1 MAPELALARMKSIT
15 IRSTLRRQTDP
26 GARLAASL
34 YPTRKNPM
42 YRDFQQL
49 MDDTARLSRQNQQPH
64 APTQPLDATDCG
76 HFVDGVHSGDSGER
90 DFKLYIPPN
99 AGHARLPLVVM
110 LHGCTQDPDDFAT
123 GTAMNTLAGTQ
134 GFYVL
139 YPEQSQR
146 VNPQGCWNWFKH
158 SHQERG
164 RGEPA
169 LLAGMTREVM
179 GAHAINPERVY
190 VAGLSAGGAMAA
202 ILGDT
207 YPDVYSAVGVHS
219 GLATGVAS
227 DLGSALGAMSSGA
240 SLPHPTQ
247 ASGVATIVFHGDADT
262 TVNPMNGAQVIAAS
276 AGTTSRIE
284 IERRNPPDRRAS
296 TRSIHHA
303 ADGAVVAEHWLVH
316 GAPHAW
322 SGGNTQGS
330 FTDAR
335 GPDAS
340 AEMMRFFMAHPRQ
353 PAPVP

>member
-1 MAPELALARMKSIT
+1 
-15 IRSTLRRQTDP
+15 
-26 GARLAASL
+26 
-34 YPTRKNPM
+34 M

-49 MDDTARLSRQNQQPH
+49 MDDTARLARTSQLH
-64 APTQPLDATDCG
+64 AAAPSPQAAG
-76 HFVDGVHSGDSGER
+76 SERFVDGSHIGESGER
-90 DFKLYIPPN
+90 DFKLYIPPG
-99 AGHARLPLVVM
+99 AGQAPLPLVVM

-123 GTAMNTLAGTQ
+123 GTAMNALAGAQ

-139 YPEQSQR
+139 YPEQSHQ

-169 LLAGMTREVM
+169 LLAGMTRDVM
-179 GAHAINPERVY
+179 AAHTINPQRVY

-207 YPDVYSAVGVHS
+207 YPDLFAAVGVHS

-240 SLPHPTQ
+240 SLPQPDR
-247 ASGVATIVFHGDADT
+247 ASGVATIVFHSDADSI
-262 TVNPMNGAQVIAAS
+262 VHPMNGEQVIAAS
-276 AGTTSRIE
+276 AGTTARIE
-284 IERRNPPDRRAS
+284 VERLSPPDRRAS

-303 ADGAVVAEHWLVH
+303 PDGAVVAEHWLVH

-322 SGGNTQGS
+322 SGGNARGS
-330 FTDAR
+330 FTDVR

-340 AEMMRFFMAHPRQ
+340 VEMLRFFMAHPR
-353 PAPVP
+353 P